1 MKRPDKFFYGKVV
14 RRQRH
19 DERTGVILNGTSV
32 SSMGVAEGWV
42 LDWCR
47 GLRKTLN
54 LDCQLL
60 ALGTN
65 LAAAETM
72 REAGAEQVASG
83 VEAISK
89 MVPTADVIVAS
100 LNMVLPGAM
109 LGEVTPEVA
118 KTILEAKAKK
128 VLLPLNRV
136 RIEIVGTEGRTM
148 DMLIDECLSR
158 VRIAIQATCQ
168 A

>member
-1 MKRPDKFFYGKVV
+1 MRVC
-14 RRQRH
+14 
-19 DERTGVILNGTSV
+19 VIDGRGGGLGSRLV
-32 SSMGVAEGWV
+32 S
-42 LDWCR
+42 
-47 GLRKTLN
+47 GLRDTLH
-54 LDCQLL
+54 LDCQIL

-65 LAAAETM
+65 LAAAAAM
-72 REAGAEQVASG
+72 REAGAEQVAAG

-89 MVPTADVIVAS
+89 LVPTADVIVAS

-136 RIEIVGTEGRTM
+136 RVEIVGTEGRTM
-148 DMLIDECLSR
+148 DTLIDECLSR
-158 VRIAIQATCQ
+158 VRVALQATCQ

>member
-1 MKRPDKFFYGKVV
+1 MRVC
-14 RRQRH
+14 
-19 DERTGVILNGTSV
+19 VIDGRGGGLGSRLV
-32 SSMGVAEGWV
+32 S
-42 LDWCR
+42 
-47 GLRKTLN
+47 GLRETLT
-54 LDCQLL
+54 LDCQIL

-65 LAAAETM
+65 FAAAKAM

-89 MVPTADVIVAS
+89 LVPTADVIVAS

-136 RIEIVGTEGRTM
+136 RVEIVGTEGRTM
-148 DMLIDECLSR
+148 DTLIDECLSR
-158 VRIAIQATCQ
+158 VRVAVQATCQ

>member
-1 MKRPDKFFYGKVV
+1 MRVC
-14 RRQRH
+14 
-19 DERTGVILNGTSV
+19 VIDGRGGGLGSRLV
-32 SSMGVAEGWV
+32 S
-42 LDWCR
+42 
-47 GLRKTLN
+47 GLRETLT
-54 LDCQLL
+54 LDCQIL

-65 LAAAETM
+65 FAAAKAM

-89 MVPTADVIVAS
+89 LVPTADVIVAS
-100 LNMVLPGAM
+100 LNMVLPGSM

-136 RIEIVGTEGRTM
+136 RVEIVGTEGRTM
-148 DMLIDECLSR
+148 DTLIDECLSR
-158 VRIAIQATCQ
+158 VRVAVQATCQ

>member
-1 MKRPDKFFYGKVV
+1 MRVC
-14 RRQRH
+14 
-19 DERTGVILNGTSV
+19 VIDGRGGGLGSRLM
-32 SSMGVAEGWV
+32 S
-42 LDWCR
+42 
-47 GLRKTLN
+47 GLRGTLH
-54 LDCQLL
+54 LDCQIL
-60 ALGTN
+60 AVGTN
-65 LAAAETM
+65 LAAAKAM

-83 VEAISK
+83 AEAIFK
-89 MVPTADVIVAS
+89 LVPTADVIVAS

-136 RIEIVGTEGRTM
+136 RVEIVGTEGRTM
-148 DMLIDECLSR
+148 DTLIDECLSR
-158 VRIAIQATCQ
+158 VRIALQATCQ

>member
-1 MKRPDKFFYGKVV
+1 MRVC
-14 RRQRH
+14 
-19 DERTGVILNGTSV
+19 VIDGRGGGLGSRLV
-32 SSMGVAEGWV
+32 S
-42 LDWCR
+42 
-47 GLRKTLN
+47 GLLETLS
-54 LDCQLL
+54 LDCQIV

-65 LAAAETM
+65 LAAAEAM
-72 REAGAEQVASG
+72 REAGAEHVASG
-83 VEAISK
+83 VEAIARVVST
-89 MVPTADVIVAS
+89 VDVIVAS

-136 RIEIVGTEGRTM
+136 RVEIVGTEGRTM
-148 DMLIDECLSR
+148 ETLIDECLSR
-158 VRIAIQATCQ
+158 VRVAVQATCQ